1 MAELLAQIIAS
12 PPSMPINSEKK
23 KELFSCEEEL
33 RKRLPLL
40 RRHRDRKFERG
51 FFFFFKVS
59 SLMKVVYVV
68 LFIHLYF
75 AGLASTNIVDKH
87 ADFKRQ

>member
-51 FFFFFKVS
+51 LFFQVS

>member
-1 MAELLAQIIAS
+1 M
-12 PPSMPINSEKK
+12 KK
-23 KELFSCEEEL
+23 KKNCSVVKKNCEKDYPFYVDTEIGNSSE
-33 RKRLPLL
+33 
-40 RRHRDRKFERG
+40 G
-51 FFFFFKVS
+51 FFFFKVS